1 MADQPNARQTFP
13 GIDAAA
19 FEHPLDRAALEALR
33 KTPGLALLFKKLGAL
48 GPERQV
54 RLFFTADSLR
64 ISPRQLP
71 AIYEL
76 HREACATLDV
86 PEPDLFLFQDPRPNA
101 FAIGME
107 RFTIVLSSGL
117 VELLD
122 ADELRSVIGHELG
135 HVKSGH
141 MLYRTIAIFLWILGD
156 AALRRLPIMS
166 LINEAIALAMYDWMR
181 KSELTADR
189 AALLVAQDQEHVK
202 RTLLKLAAGKAGQDA
217 STEEFVRQADDY
229 EDMDTNLL
237 DLIYKF
243 DMTRFQTHPFP
254 ALRAREVQRWAASP
268 EYGAILGGAYPR
280 ADGTAAAERR
290 CGACGA
296 RIGNVQY
303 RFCPEC
309 GSAA

>member
-1 MADQPNARQTFP
+1 
-13 GIDAAA
+13 
-19 FEHPLDRAALEALR
+19 
-33 KTPGLALLFKKLGAL
+33 
-48 GPERQV
+48 
-54 RLFFTADSLR
+54 
-64 ISPRQLP
+64 
-71 AIYEL
+71 
-76 HREACATLDV
+76 
-86 PEPDLFLFQDPRPNA
+86 
-101 FAIGME
+101 
-107 RFTIVLSSGL
+107 
-117 VELLD
+117 
-122 ADELRSVIGHELG
+122 
-135 HVKSGH
+135 
-141 MLYRTIAIFLWILGD
+141 
-156 AALRRLPIMS
+156 
-166 LINEAIALAMYDWMR
+166 MYDWMR

-268 EYGAILGGAYPR
+268 DYGAILGGAYPR
-280 ADGTAAAERR
+280 ADGTAATERR